1 VGVWK
6 YSGPERLCEVIGQ
19 NTSDWYD
26 SVPSPRR
33 IGHASG
39 DHLEDEYSLR
49 VEDGRFMRGARSP
62 NLDRVLSS
70 TVPASRLRM

>member
-1 VGVWK
+1 MSVWRYRTHGWKVGVWK

-33 IGHASG
+33 ISHAM
-39 DHLEDEYSLR
+39 LA
-49 VEDGRFMRGARSP
+49 GAI
-62 NLDRVLSS
+62 
-70 TVPASRLRM
+70 